1 MELTLDINPEKC
13 IRCGECVK
21 ICPSMILRQEEKK
34 REGEGQGITE
44 LYCLWALRGC
54 MPDRSRQTFGVSG
67 REGTCFPL

>member
-34 REGEGQGITE
+34 GKVKVRELQNCIVCGHCVAVCPTE
-44 LYCLWALRGC
+44 AVRH
-54 MPDRSRQTFGVSG
+54 S
-67 REGTCFPL
+67 